1 MKVGQYSYLSKILL
15 RVLVTARLAN
25 VRTPEVSI
33 LHCSPHTWRSVTPEK
48 GECCVDTVVSR
59 CLQDKLIQ
67 ALASLRGIE
76 MYVRQIIDDCKVW
89 QTALQTSIGG
99 RLFYR
104 KMALLEDA
112 FQAHEKRRRWKTKW
126 PVVQR
131 MRAKDADWKR
141 IELRQ
146 WVVHLQ

>member
-1 MKVGQYSYLSKILL
+1 MCEVCQNVGPNPYLCKILL

-33 LHCSPHTWRSVTPEK
+33 LHCTPHIRALYSALRSVTPEK
-48 GECCVDTVVSR
+48 GECCMDTVVSR

-67 ALASLRGIE
+67 ALASLYGIKI
-76 MYVRQIIDDCKVW
+76 YDKKLLLIVCKVW

-104 KMALLEDA
+104 KMALLAVA
-112 FQAHEKRRRWKTKW
+112 FQAHE
-126 PVVQR
+126 
-131 MRAKDADWKR
+131 
-141 IELRQ
+141 
-146 WVVHLQ
+146 

>member
-1 MKVGQYSYLSKILL
+1 MKVGPYSYLSKILL

-33 LHCSPHTWRSVTPEK
+33 LHCTEVYTTLRCVTSEK

-76 MYVRQIIDDCKVW
+76 MYVRQIIVDCK
-89 QTALQTSIGG
+89 ANSIAN
-99 RLFYR
+99 
-104 KMALLEDA
+104 KMAYCRTL
-112 FQAHEKRRRWKTKW
+112 FK
-126 PVVQR
+126 R
-131 MRAKDADWKR
+131 MRRVSAEKLNDLSYR
-141 IELRQ
+141 E
-146 WVVHLQ
+146 